1 MSKTTTTEAARSDD
15 LKEPD
20 RAEESDE
27 VFDKTFKGMVTLP
40 GLIDQERNDPG
51 NYVLVHHELLD
62 EMFEVWGETP
72 GLKKGLRTLQRK
84 LNRERREGK
93 LLLTRTAR
101 KLRKARAGRDRR
113 DRQLQQAMNHIKILQ
128 ANNQALASV
137 LDVMS
142 GYNKEQ

>member
-1 MSKTTTTEAARSDD
+1 MSETTTTTEAARSDD
-15 LKEPD
+15 LKEPE
-20 RAEESDE
+20 RMEESDE

-40 GLIDQERNDPG
+40 GLIDQERNDPS
-51 NYVLVHHELLD
+51 NYVLVHYTLLD
-62 EMFEVWGETP
+62 EMFEAWGEVP

-113 DRQLQQAMNHIKILQ
+113 DRQLQQAERTIRILQ
-128 ANNQALASV
+128 IENSAMGGL
-137 LDVMS
+137 LDNIN
-142 GYNKEQ
+142 GFNK